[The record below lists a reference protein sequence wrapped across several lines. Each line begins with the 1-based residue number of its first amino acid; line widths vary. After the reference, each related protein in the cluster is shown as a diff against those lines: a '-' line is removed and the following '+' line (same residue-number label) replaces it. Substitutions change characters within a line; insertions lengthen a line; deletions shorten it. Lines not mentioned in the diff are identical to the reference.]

1 MQATGN
7 NNYATTMQ
15 TIETVEIIDETY
27 DINSI
32 NTYCLAFRIGPDG
45 FSYCI
50 SDKQQEKI
58 VAFKQQPYASNP
70 IGSEEL
76 AIAVH
81 KHLADDKNLPK
92 APVKVNILY
101 VTPNYSLI
109 PAELFLPEK
118 AKEIIELTHSVDE
131 LDEIHFSATSIPEST
146 LVFSVPS
153 TVVAKIGCL
162 YPEAELIPQ
171 VIPFLNR
178 LQREINSH
186 PCFVGVHI
194 NEHFFD
200 LAIFSNGK
208 LLLLNAYNYQSP
220 SDVLYHIANALNALQ
235 HSDVMISITGATEER
250 LAIIPA
256 LKKFYT
262 NTTSQ
267 PDIGNFTLS
276 YKIEDQVQSQFAN
289 LFYSATCE

>member
-1 MQATGN
+1 MQVIGN
-7 NNYATTMQ
+7 NNYATNMQ
-15 TIETVEIIDETY
+15 TIEIIDETY

-58 VAFKQQPYASNP
+58 VAFKQLPYDSNP

-76 AIAVH
+76 AIAVY
-81 KHLADDKNLPK
+81 KHLTEDKHLPK
-92 APVKVNILY
+92 MPTKVNILY
-101 VTPNYSLI
+101 VTPNYTLI
-109 PAELFLPEK
+109 PTELFLPEK
-118 AKEIIELTHSVDE
+118 AKEIVELTHSVDD
-131 LDEIHFSATSIPEST
+131 LDEIHFGSTAIPDST
-146 LVFSVPS
+146 LAYSVPS
-153 TVVAKIGCL
+153 AIVAKIESL
-162 YPEAELIPQ
+162 YPKADLIPQ

-178 LQREINSH
+178 LEKEADCH

-208 LLLLNAYNYQSP
+208 LLLLNAFNYQSP
-220 SDVLYHIANALNALQ
+220 SDVLYHIANALNAFQ
-235 HSDVMISITGATEER
+235 YSDVKISLTGATEER

-256 LKKFYT
+256 LKKFYS
-262 NTTSQ
+262 NTISD
-267 PDIGNFTLS
+267 PYVGNFTRS
-276 YKIEDQVQSQFAN
+276 YKIEDQIQAQFAN